1 MIADTHTAIRSDA
14 DIISAR
20 QRGRELAA
28 ELGFS
33 KTDVALITTAIS
45 ELARNILTYAGS
57 GEIAL
62 RPVED
67 GRGRGLVVVA
77 RDEGPGIGD
86 VELALQDGYS
96 TTRSLG
102 IGLPGVRRLMDEF
115 ELVST
120 LGEGTTVT
128 AAKWTR

>member
-1 MIADTHTAIRSDA
+1 VIADTHTAIRSDA